1 MRGASENE
9 SKQNKSFEL
18 PVGLERSSFGNIS
31 LTLPLISKGQHPS
44 D

>member
-9 SKQNKSFEL
+9 SKQNKSFDL
-18 PVGLERSSFGNIS
+18 VGLERSLFGYPCT
-31 LTLPLISKGQHPS
+31 LTLPLTLKGQHPS